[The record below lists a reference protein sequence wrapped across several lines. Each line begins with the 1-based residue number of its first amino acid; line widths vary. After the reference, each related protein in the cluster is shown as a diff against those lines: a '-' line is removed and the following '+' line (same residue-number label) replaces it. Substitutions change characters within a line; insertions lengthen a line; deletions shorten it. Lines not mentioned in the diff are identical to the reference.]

1 MKSIYLRLSICDEC
15 NLRCTYCRPAR
26 EHRLAVGRPGLDT
39 DSLLRLVGWLDAEV
53 ELRKLRLTG
62 GEPLLRPDVVEVVAA
77 LRQRLPRT
85 ELCLT
90 TNGTRLVELAAGLR
104 SAGLDRINVSL
115 DTVDAEVYT
124 ALTRGGRLAAVLDGL
139 AAARTAGFAPLKV
152 NAVLLRSLAGAA
164 LERLVR
170 WAAREAVELR
180 FIELMPISVAAG
192 MHRTE
197 FLASSEVLAGL
208 EQRFGR
214 SELLAASATAQRHRL
229 RVDGRELVVGFIS
242 SVSEPFCD
250 RCDRLRLDSRGK
262 LFACLRHPDWLDLAA
277 PLRRGDEAEVRQRL
291 ARVLAHKCAPECIW
305 PGRQMSAIGG

>member
-1 MKSIYLRLSICDEC
+1 MKAIYLRLSICDEC
-15 NLRCTYCRPAR
+15 NLHCTYCRPAR
-26 EHRLAVGRPGLDT
+26 EHRLTVERPELET
-39 DSLLRLVGWLDAEV
+39 DALVRLVGWMDAEV
-53 ELRKLRLTG
+53 KLRKLRLTG
-62 GEPLLRPDVVEVVAA
+62 GEPLLRPDVIELVAT
-77 LRQRLPRT
+77 LRRRLPRA

-90 TNGTRLVELAAGLR
+90 TNGTHLDQLAAGLR
-104 SAGLDRINVSL
+104 RAGLDRINISL
-115 DTVDAEVYT
+115 DTVDAELYT
-124 ALTRGGRLAAVLDGL
+124 TLTRGGQLAAVLTGL
-139 AAARTAGFAPLKV
+139 AAARAAGFAPLKV
-152 NAVLLRSLAGAA
+152 NAVLLRSLAGAP

-197 FLASSEVLAGL
+197 FLAASDVLAGL
-208 EQRFGR
+208 EQSFGR
-214 SELLAASATAQRHRL
+214 SEPLPASATAQRHRL
-229 RVDGRELVVGFIS
+229 RVDGRELVVGFIP

-250 RCDRLRLDSRGK
+250 CCDRLRLDSRGK

-277 PLRRGDEAEVRQRL
+277 PLRRGDEAEVRHRL